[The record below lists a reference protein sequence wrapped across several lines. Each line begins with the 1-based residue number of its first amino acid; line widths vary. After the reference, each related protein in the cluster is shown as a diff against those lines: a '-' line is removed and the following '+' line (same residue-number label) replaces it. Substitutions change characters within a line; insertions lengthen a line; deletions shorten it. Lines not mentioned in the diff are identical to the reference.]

1 MSYSNNQFNMQNTN
15 LNKRPMSFESALK
28 QNVKIL
34 FILNINSQLE
44 NNISFTNNNKNLYKK
59 NSKQNNNNNN
69 NYFNIEE
76 SKNLDFNLENDLN
89 QNKNYK
95 NLNEIEKK
103 NSNIINK
110 KNNIKTSKKSEN
122 LLKKYQNNLTHFL
135 QTHQDIKLSGNK
147 RFKDK
152 SGEYYLKNISNS
164 EIEKNKKSNSN
175 LNIIDNKNIN
185 LKNIK
190 KKN

>member
-1 MSYSNNQFNMQNTN
+1 MSHSNNQFNKTN
-15 LNKRPMSFESALK
+15 INSIKRPMSFESALK

-89 QNKNYK
+89 QNKNFVYK
-95 NLNEIEKK
+95 NFNEIEKK
-103 NSNIINK
+103 NSNNINK

-152 SGEYYLKNISNS
+152 SGEYYLKNISTS
-164 EIEKNKKSNSN
+164 E
-175 LNIIDNKNIN
+175 
-185 LKNIK
+185 IK
-190 KKN
+190 KKKKKN